1 MARVPRILIVD
12 DEPGVTVTL
21 QAILE
26 QEGYEV
32 MAALTAAEAQQLIAT
47 VPFDAALLDVR
58 IDEADGLDL
67 LAELQE
73 CQPDCCAIML
83 TGYASLES
91 AVRAIRHGAYDYLTK
106 PCDLDELKLTVA
118 RAIERGMLTR
128 QLRERLKELEQANAT
143 IRALNEDL
151 QRRVEAATAELSR
164 KVAELSETTRR
175 LEEAQRLR
183 EEFISMVVHEIGQ
196 PLTNISGYAQLLERG
211 KVSGEAR
218 VRAVSTIAAETR
230 RLRRLVHD
238 LADAARMAAGRFQV
252 ELSECDLAAIAREQ
266 VELARARTERHTVR
280 LEAPAGLPP
289 VRCDPDRMAQVF
301 SNLIGNAVK
310 YAPGGCIR
318 VVLRAEAGC
327 IYGSVSDEGPGI
339 PAAELDTVFQPYVRL
354 RQSEGGEAAGSGLGL
369 YIARG
374 IVEAHGGRIWV
385 ESAPGQGTT
394 FTFCLPLAS
403 AQPEAS

>member
-1 MARVPRILIVD
+1 MAKAPRILIVD

-21 QAILE
+21 KAILE

-32 MAALTAAEAQQLIAT
+32 MAALTAAEAQQLIAR

-58 IDEADGLDL
+58 IDAADGLDL

-143 IRALNEDL
+143 IRALNDDL

-164 KVAELSETTRR
+164 KVVELSETMRR

-218 VRAVSTIAAETR
+218 VRAVSTIAAEAR
-230 RLRRLVHD
+230 RLRRLVQD
-238 LADAARMAAGRFQV
+238 LADAARMAAGRFHV
-252 ELSECDLAAIAREQ
+252 EPTECDLAEIAREQ
-266 VELARARTERHTVR
+266 VELARARTDRHTIT
-280 LEAPAGLPP
+280 LEAPPTLPP
-289 VRCDPDRMAQVF
+289 VRCDRDRVAQVL
-301 SNLIGNAVK
+301 SNLLGNAMK
-310 YAPGGCIR
+310 YAPGGRIAVR
-318 VVLRAEAGC
+318 LRAQNGC
-327 IYGSVSDEGPGI
+327 VCASVSDEGPGI
-339 PAAELDTVFQPYVRL
+339 PPQELETIFHPYVRL
-354 RQSEGGEAAGSGLGL
+354 RQGAETDTGGSGLGL

-385 ESAPGQGTT
+385 ESAPGKGTT
-394 FTFCLPLAS
+394 FTFCLPVL
-403 AQPEAS
+403 QEPPLL